1 MYVCAWGGRSVCL
14 RRHYCAAV
22 NPKHDGVTGRSV
34 SSVGTHPNQTRHA
47 PVLCLQ
53 GASSRSSNLL
63 ARKPHRLC
71 DIIIHTPCRTTVNE
85 YHPTTGGTPRVSVP
99 ACCTHV
105 YGVASVDDS
114 LATSSRYA
122 SNQRLVGSLRWHA
135 AHCQLLALH
144 THRHNHRH
152 NHRHSHKDKGNHSPS
167 VEGMGGWKKPP
178 HDRSMCH
185 GMPRGGVE
193 LHRGARVWRSE
204 REVRIW
210 TLDPHF
216 RQKLRHQLH
225 TDRHMRCCH
234 NAHQALRNRH
244 GHRRNAHAHVGRRG
258 RSRLHHASGS
268 TAAACSRRSIA
279 SAPSRCASTS
289 TR

>member
-63 ARKPHRLC
+63 ARKPHRLG
-71 DIIIHTPCRTTVNE
+71 DTFIQTPGGTTMCE
-85 YHPTTGGTPRVSVP
+85 YHHTTGSTPRVSVP

-135 AHCQLLALH
+135 AHCQLLAVALH
-144 THRHNHRH
+144 THRH

-193 LHRGARVWRSE
+193 LHR
-204 REVRIW
+204 
-210 TLDPHF
+210 
-216 RQKLRHQLH
+216 
-225 TDRHMRCCH
+225 
-234 NAHQALRNRH
+234 
-244 GHRRNAHAHVGRRG
+244 
-258 RSRLHHASGS
+258 
-268 TAAACSRRSIA
+268 
-279 SAPSRCASTS
+279 
-289 TR
+289 